1 MGGLSATVSGTAQ
14 GDKQRW
20 RFNKDGSIVSEK
32 CGPREGNLALA
43 PITSKSLKEVTAK
56 ESVSN
61 RDLHVAV
68 SFVNPSSRK
77 ALSFVENA
85 FTATNYGPAREVQLF
100 YLKQTTKNKFKVVQ
114 LNRNPINLSS
124 NNWEYKEGKLLN
136 NGKALILKDQ
146 GNLVFEETKEE
157 GQDWDQL
164 WTLKSDQVILK
175 EASGGDDKSFQPVFT
190 PEEGRYNFDLLPGFP
205 GTIDGNSCL
214 TSTQDKFVAWSAMH
228 SCDKSMAFVAGK
240 DMSVGE

>member
-1 MGGLSATVSGTAQ
+1 MTVSNTDQ

-77 ALSFVENA
+77 ALSFVEDA
-85 FTATNYGPAREVQLF
+85 FTVTDYDPTREGQLF
-100 YLKQTTKNKFKVVQ
+100 YLKHTTKNKFYVV
-114 LNRNPINLSS
+114 LINKYPINKSS
-124 NNWEYKEGKLLN
+124 YKWEYKEGKLLN
-136 NGKALILKDQ
+136 EDGMALTLKDQ
-146 GNLVFEETKEE
+146 ANLKFEGTKEE
-157 GQDWDQL
+157 GRRDQL

-175 EASGGDDKSFQPVFT
+175 EASGGDDESFQPVFT
-190 PEEGRYNFDLLPGFP
+190 PEEGRYNFALLPGFP

-214 TSTQDKFVAWSAMH
+214 TSTQDKFVARSAMH